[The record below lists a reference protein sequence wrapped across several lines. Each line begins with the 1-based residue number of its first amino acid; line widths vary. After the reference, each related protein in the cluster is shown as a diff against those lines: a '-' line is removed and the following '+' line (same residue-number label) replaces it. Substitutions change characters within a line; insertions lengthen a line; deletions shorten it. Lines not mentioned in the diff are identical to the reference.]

1 MYECTC
7 PAARGL
13 SGRICGVSHPDCEAL
28 KGLSTAA
35 LDLVVT
41 PTASPPALILGPDQE
56 PAAVPPATTT
66 VGG

>member
-1 MYECTC
+1 MFECTC

-35 LDLVVT
+35 LAIVPT
-41 PTASPPALILGPDQE
+41 PTPPVLILGLDQE
-56 PAAVPPATTT
+56 PAAVTTAATT
-66 VGG
+66 GGG

>member
-35 LDLVVT
+35 LGVVAT
-41 PTASPPALILGPDQE
+41 PTPPVLILGLDQE
-56 PAAVPPATTT
+56 PAAVSPATTT
-66 VGG
+66 VGGR